1 MRMIESLNG
10 LEVAAY
16 RSSAPSV
23 LARFRRA
30 TTRIVRTWR
39 NRSALNRLNDL
50 DDHMLLDIGL
60 RREDVRNAL
69 ISSYYWADPDM
80 HLTIT
85 ARDRAR
91 RHLRSGR
98 PD

>member
-1 MRMIESLNG
+1 MRMIESQFG
-10 LEVAAY
+10 HGVASY
-16 RSSAPSV
+16 RSPVASV
-23 LARFRRA
+23 LAGLRMSA
-30 TTRIVRTWR
+30 TRIVRTWR
-39 NRSALNRLNDL
+39 NRSALNRLHDL